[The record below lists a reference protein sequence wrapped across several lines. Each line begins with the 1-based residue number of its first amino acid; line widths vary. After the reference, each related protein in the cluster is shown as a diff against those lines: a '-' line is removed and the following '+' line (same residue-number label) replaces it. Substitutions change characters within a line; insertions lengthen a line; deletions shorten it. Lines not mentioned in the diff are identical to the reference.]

1 MLLRFTVENFMS
13 FKDRAELSLIPSKVR
28 RHSNHIVKA
37 NKRNG
42 ISALKGAVIY
52 GANASGKSNLIK
64 AIRHVQQMIVMGS
77 KSGRK
82 IAFHPYK
89 LNSECLTTPS
99 RFEFEIKLN
108 EQSYA
113 YGFIADSTEIKEEW
127 LYRIDKV
134 KDVLIFERKANQY
147 EEFTFGKL
155 DFANE
160 QDKLFLD
167 FTAKGTPDNRLF
179 LNECKE
185 RNINKELSYLNDIID
200 VSQWFEHSLTIIFP
214 NSKYTGLEMEMQNN
228 QKSNEK
234 FSKLLNSFDT
244 GISDLRLQEVD
255 FNSELVGIPIDLKQ
269 KIAEE
274 LEENTN
280 LLLAVPQSIR
290 YQFCKKATGEIKAY
304 KLMTAHI
311 NAEGTETLF
320 ELNQESDGT
329 QRLLDIAPGLL
340 EIFEQ
345 DRTYIIDEIDRSL
358 HPDITTSIFK
368 AFLNNTPD
376 VKSQLIVTTHETNLL
391 NQDILRKDELWFVQK
406 DKQGKSKLYS
416 LEEYQPRF
424 DKDIRRGYLSGRF
437 GGLPLL
443 TEFDKLSWLNNN
455 G

>member
-1 MLLRFTVENFMS
+1 MS
-13 FKDRAELSLIPSKVR
+13 FKERVELSLIPSKVR
-28 RHSNHIVKA
+28 RHANHIVKT
-37 NKRNG
+37 NNRNG
-42 ISALKGAVIY
+42 INALKGAVIY

-64 AIRHVQQMIVMGS
+64 AIWHAQQMIVIGS

-113 YGFIADSTEIKEEW
+113 YGFIADNTEIKEEW
-127 LYRIDKV
+127 LYRIDKL
-134 KDVLIFERKANQY
+134 KDELIFERKANQY
-147 EEFTFGKL
+147 DDFKFGKL

-185 RNINKELSYLNDIID
+185 RNINKELSYLTDIID
-200 VSQWFEHSLTIIFP
+200 VSNWFEHSLTIIFP

-228 QKSNEK
+228 QKANDK

-255 FNSELVGIPIDLKQ
+255 FDSELVGIPSDLKQ

-290 YQFCKKATGEIKAY
+290 YQFCKKPTGEIKAY

-311 NAEGTETLF
+311 NAEGEETLF

-340 EIFEQ
+340 EIFVQ

-358 HPDITTSIFK
+358 HPDITTSILK

-376 VKSQLIVTTHETNLL
+376 IKSQLIVTTHETNLL
-391 NQDILRKDELWFVQK
+391 NQNILRKDELWFVQK
-406 DKQGKSKLYS
+406 NKQGQSKLYS
-416 LEEYQPRF
+416 LEEYQTRF
-424 DKDIRRGYLSGRF
+424 DNDIRRGYLAGRF

-443 TEFDKLSWLNNN
+443 TEFDNLSWLNNN